1 MDKRDTNKYILKNG
15 NKIMY
20 VGITDDPSRRE
31 YEHRR
36 DKEFQKMMVVGRKV
50 SRKSAEDWETKRIKQ
65 YQQNHNGEVPPLN
78 KTQNGK

>member
-1 MDKRDTNKYILKNG
+1 MDEEGNYVGAGIAMKNG

-36 DKEFQKMMVVGRKV
+36 DKEIQKMMVVGRKV

-65 YQQNHNGEVPPLN
+65 
-78 KTQNGK
+78 